1 MPKESGR
8 EMGYENLENH
18 ARGEEHTHMTD
29 PPRYPDSNS
38 ETGDDTGVRPTAD
51 RPPSTPRWVKVFGI
65 IVGVVV
71 LVFVIL
77 LLTRGPGGHGPGMHG
92 SGGGD
97 TLLASVTVD
106 SGQQP

>member
-1 MPKESGR
+1 
-8 EMGYENLENH
+8 MGYESLENH

-38 ETGDDTGVRPTAD
+38 ETGDDTRMRPD
-51 RPPSTPRWVKVFGI
+51 RGSTTSTPRWVKVFGI

-71 LVFVIL
+71 VLFVIL
-77 LLTRGPGGHGPGMHG
+77 LFTRGSGGHGPGMHG
-92 SGGGD
+92 GGD
-97 TLLASVTVD
+97 TLLASITED